1 MPQFLTDIQFVATS
15 SIETPESGFVTL
27 YLKTDGYMYVKLSN
41 GTEYRLG

>member
-27 YLKTDGYMYVKLSN
+27 YLQTDGYMYVKLSN